1 MPDRAVLAHDILV
14 LEHDAGA
21 GAIVRAGIGTADE
34 VDDLVG
40 LDARRARINRIR
52 PDAGQIVDLKG
63 GNGTVFLHTDAGFD
77 PMIAGVNVSDET
89 FEPVGDEFHRPL
101 QQL

>member
-1 MPDRAVLAHDILV
+1 MTDRAVLAHDILV

-34 VDDLVG
+34 IDDLIG
-40 LDARRARINRIR
+40 LDARRARINRIG
-52 PDAGQIVDLKG
+52 PDAGQIVDLEG
-63 GNGTVFLHTDAGFD
+63 GNRAVFLHADAGFD
-77 PMIAGVNVSDET
+77 AMIAGMNVGDEA